1 LGKEARNSFFDFSYE
16 GLNSSLEYLEK
27 YYSIEFVG
35 VLKRMLLKDN
45 YISYKEDF
53 KKLKRSLFEESNEE
67 VIKGL

>member
-1 LGKEARNSFFDFSYE
+1 
-16 GLNSSLEYLEK
+16 LEK

-53 KKLKRSLFEESNEE
+53 KKLKRALFEESNEE